1 MKRTGLLLLFL
12 LLIIPS
18 FSNLFAVTLK
28 TLIILEDKYNYKKLN
43 DIAQGVRVNYKHI
56 KKLLRILEDN
66 HIVDVEETVIS
77 GKDATK
83 KNILKTIGD
92 MKVDRDELFLVYFAG
107 HGGMKKGKTFFS
119 TAEGGMIYRKDFEE
133 IVKEKPA
140 KLKILITDACSA
152 SIEELAHK
160 GLLDSVVPKESEVNP
175 EIYRNLFLN
184 YAGFLHISAASEGE
198 FAWVSPAKGGF
209 FSYALFYMTLYRN
222 PSDTWEEVIA
232 KAKSFTQKSYKKMY
246 DSGKIPKKVLK
257 EIKQLGIKGQTPKVY
272 SMPVMVNSGGKN
284 LPLKSDGQVV
294 KLINSTENKV
304 TYYLINGYDEPDKY
318 VLKPGEIQ
326 TFEQPGVMEISLNG
340 PAAKNTFLVVNNGT
354 YYFYTDRNGEI
365 ILQSDDQQTI
375 R

>member
-12 LLIIPS
+12 LLVVPS

-56 KKLLRILEDN
+56 EKLLRILEDN
-66 HIVDVEETVIS
+66 HIVDVDETVIS

-160 GLLDSVVPKESEVNP
+160 GLLDSVAPKESEVNP
-175 EIYRNLFLN
+175 EVYRNLFLN
-184 YAGFLHISAASEGE
+184 YTGFLHISAASEGE

-222 PSDTWEEVIA
+222 PSDTWEEVIV

-246 DSGKIPKKVLK
+246 NSGKIPKKILK

-272 SMPVMVNSGGKN
+272 SMPVMVNNGEKTI
-284 LPLKSDGQVV
+284 PLKSEGKVV
-294 KLINSTENKV
+294 KLINSTQKTV
-304 TYYLINGYDEPDKY
+304 TYYLITANKKSDKY
-318 VLKPGEIQ
+318 VLKPGEMQ
-326 TFEQPGVMEISLNG
+326 TLEDPWPMEISIYD
-340 PAAKNTFLVVNNGT
+340 PVAKSTYLVFNNGT
-354 YYFYTDRNGEI
+354 YYFFIDRNDDLV
-365 ILQSDDQQTI
+365 LQSDDQQAI